1 MRNKFSFHGQMDRT
15 QILGFQL
22 HEETGLVKA
31 VQIRLLAT
39 ALISKWLWT

>member
-1 MRNKFSFHGQMDRT
+1 MRNKFSLHSQMNRT
-15 QILGFQL
+15 QNLDFQL

-31 VQIRLLAT
+31 VQIHLLAT